1 MPVSWL
7 DNLYDR
13 SAKCS
18 TVENELEDLKYWV
31 QDVSNEIDRFV
42 DGVEYYE
49 DGITSVDYLMGFV
62 RELQAKLEKK
72 KNTIMGYK

>member
-1 MPVSWL
+1 MS
-7 DNLYDR
+7 
-13 SAKCS
+13 
-18 TVENELEDLKYWV
+18 VENELERLKYWV

-49 DGITSVDYLMGFV
+49 DGIASVDYVMGFV

>member
-1 MPVSWL
+1 MPTSWL

-13 SAKCS
+13 SERCS
-18 TVENELEDLKYWV
+18 TVEEELERLKYWV
-31 QDVSNEIDRFV
+31 QDVSEEVDRFV

-49 DGITSVDYLMGFV
+49 DGIASVDYIMGFV

-72 KNTIMGYK
+72 TNTIMGYG